1 MISKLPTSPNAPS
14 ASAASCLH
22 IASSP
27 RSSRTLRRYG
37 TAFKFLVWP
46 RQYASSCLSRADG
59 DVNAAAIAS
68 IAAVVC
74 ADGVWHAR
82 CFKEKR
88 ARNRRARGTVSEVKT
103 FLKVSTVVSMT
114 GEASSGLG
122 SMAEGDM
129 LPADLRCNSK
139 SRDVEFLGDRI
150 FGGVPAGH

>member
-1 MISKLPTSPNAPS
+1 M
-14 ASAASCLH
+14 
-22 IASSP
+22 
-27 RSSRTLRRYG
+27 
-37 TAFKFLVWP
+37 
-46 RQYASSCLSRADG
+46 
-59 DVNAAAIAS
+59 NAAAIAS

-88 ARNRRARGTVSEVKT
+88 ARNRRARGTVSEVKA

-129 LPADLRCNSK
+129 FA
-139 SRDVEFLGDRI
+139 SRPSLQFKVTEIHGTFEFLGDRI
-150 FGGVPAGH
+150 FGGVPAGRRNLNS